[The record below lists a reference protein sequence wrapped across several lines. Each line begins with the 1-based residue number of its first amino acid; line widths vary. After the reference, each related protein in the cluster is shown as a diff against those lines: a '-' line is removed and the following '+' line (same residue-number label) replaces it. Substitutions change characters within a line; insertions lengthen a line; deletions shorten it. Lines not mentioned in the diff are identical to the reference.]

1 MKRKDLVVGMHVRVG
16 VSRKYGIKGE
26 GYIMAVEPWHKE
38 RWGPRDP
45 RPDESKG
52 ARGVALA
59 VPARG
64 YSQPFASPPRWI
76 PTVEDI
82 MSISP
87 WDEAIAAEQTAQ
99 DALDRARLKRQQA
112 EKAWGLRM
120 SQLLERLVEVLGED
134 HHILYSK
141 RIEKKVELYVDDV
154 ERLVDLARKASE

>member
-26 GYIMAVEPWHKE
+26 GYVMAVEPWHKE
-38 RWGPRDP
+38 RWGPS
-45 RPDESKG
+45 ESKG

-76 PTVEDI
+76 PMVEDI

-120 SQLLERLVEVLGED
+120 SQLLERLVGVLGEKD